1 MIQRIQRLCKA
12 VLGLVA
18 GCVLLGAV
26 PLYAAPWLPFG
37 PDGGD
42 ARRFAPDPADHAH
55 LFLGTANG
63 WMYESRNFGV
73 SWRRVALVG
82 QRDDLVLDSIV
93 VDPANPKH
101 LIVGAWVLGSNDG
114 GMFISSDGGRT
125 WINQAEMRGQSVRS
139 LAISPSDPKSL
150 VAGSL
155 QGVFRSVDGG
165 QHWKRISPPDSTEIH
180 EVESVAID
188 PKDSNI
194 IYVGTWHLP
203 WKTTDGGEHWDSIK
217 DGIAVDSDVFSIIVD
232 PKAPQTVYASA
243 CSGIYKSED
252 GGLLFTAIHGIPH
265 GSIRTRVLLQDPN
278 NLNVVFAGTTEGLF
292 RTGDAGKIWAAKTG
306 TDVIVND
313 IMVNKSDSKHMLIAT
328 DRGGVLASEDGGDTF
343 HPANGGFSTRQ
354 ITTMKR
360 DSRNAAT
367 LYVGVVNDKEWGGV
381 FRSDNGGL
389 NWKQESEGLGGRD
402 VFSLGQAPD
411 GTMIAGTAHGLFR
424 LASDTQKWEQI
435 DTLPVSDSP
444 AESVE
449 ATRPAVLSTR
459 PPVPVGRNH
468 FAERHETEAA
478 RSHGAA
484 ASHAAG
490 SSRTA
495 AKPPARTTRGT
506 STRSTA
512 NTAPK
517 SPAARKAA
525 LLAAQKRAAAQKKS
539 QSTLAITHSAP
550 RPGSSAHTA
559 NPRLAATN
567 PRVARSTHAG
577 EPSSLASVTPG
588 EAAAKTQGRHGFDG
602 SVYVLATAGRQLL
615 AATSAGLL
623 ASPDDGATWLS
634 FGPKN
639 SADWRFMAAARN
651 NVVAASLGAAA
662 FSSDAG
668 ASWVPIQIPENLTR
682 ISAVAVEPS
691 GTIWIG
697 GREGVFVSPD
707 GGAHWTTPKNLY
719 VTSVASLYYDDATD
733 RITLTSAGGGYNGL
747 VFTVQLPQ
755 QAIAYT
761 DAGWTLRFARPV
773 GDHLVAATLFDG
785 MVVQPKT
792 MASPVSQAESAQ
804 R

>member
-1 MIQRIQRLCKA
+1 MIQRIHRLCKA

-18 GCVLLGAV
+18 GCVLLGATA
-26 PLYAAPWLPFG
+26 PLSAAPWLPFG

-42 ARRFAPDPADHAH
+42 ARRFAPDPKDHAH

-63 WMYESRNFGV
+63 WIYETRDFGAK
-73 SWRRVALVG
+73 WHRVALVG

-93 VDPANPKH
+93 VDPMDSKH
-101 LIVGAWVLGSNDG
+101 LLVGAWVLGSNDG
-114 GMFISSDGGRT
+114 GMFISNDGGHT

-139 LAISPSDPKSL
+139 LAISPSDPRSL

-155 QGVFRSVDGG
+155 QGVFRSTDGG
-165 QHWKRISPPDSTEIH
+165 QHWKRISPADSTEIH

-188 PKDSNI
+188 PKDPNV

-217 DGIAVDSDVFSIIVD
+217 DGIADDSDVFSIIVD
-232 PKAPQTVYASA
+232 PAAPQTIYASA

-252 GGLLFTAIHGIPH
+252 GGLLFHRIQGIPR

-278 NLNVVFAGTTEGLF
+278 DLNVVFAGTTEGLF
-292 RTGDAGKIWAAKTG
+292 RTADAGKIWAAKTG
-306 TDVIVND
+306 TDIIVND
-313 IMVNKSDSKHMLIAT
+313 VAVNQSDSKHMLIAT

-354 ITTMKR
+354 ITAMKR

-367 LYVGVVNDKEWGGV
+367 IYVGVVNDKEWGGV

-411 GTMIAGTAHGLFR
+411 GAMIAGTAHGLFR
-424 LASDTQKWEQI
+424 LTAESGKWDRIVGSPAGE
-435 DTLPVSDSP
+435 SP
-444 AESVE
+444 AEPVE
-449 ATRPAVLSTR
+449 ASRPATLATR
-459 PPVPVGRNH
+459 PPVPIGRNH
-468 FAERHETEAA
+468 FAERHPAVAA
-478 RSHGAA
+478 RSHNVTSG
-484 ASHAAG
+484 HATVAG
-490 SSRTA
+490 RTA
-495 AKPPARTTRGT
+495 AKPPVRTTKR
-506 STRSTA
+506 A
-512 NTAPK
+512 NGKSVPQTAPK
-517 SPAARKAA
+517 TAAARKAA
-525 LLAAQKRAAAQKKS
+525 LPTAQKRAAAQKKS
-539 QSTLAITHSAP
+539 AGTITRPHIASSAP
-550 RPGSSAHTA
+550 SNTRSANSAVAGTGSAGVPSMTARTPGLVAPPALSAASGSS
-559 NPRLAATN
+559 
-567 PRVARSTHAG
+567 
-577 EPSSLASVTPG
+577 
-588 EAAAKTQGRHGFDG
+588 FDG
-602 SVYVLATAGRQLL
+602 SVYVIATAGRELL

-623 ASPDDGATWLS
+623 ASPDDGITWAS
-634 FGPKN
+634 SGPK
-639 SADWRFMAAARN
+639 SSSEWRFMAAAKE
-651 NVVAASLGAAA
+651 NVVAASLVAAA

-668 ASWVPIQIPENLTR
+668 VSWVPVGVPENLTR

-691 GTIWIG
+691 GTIWLG
-697 GREGVFVSPD
+697 GREGVFVSSD

-719 VTSVASLYYDDATD
+719 VTSISSLYYDDVSD
-733 RITLTSAGGGYNGL
+733 RITLTTAGNNTYNGL

-755 QAIAYT
+755 QTISYT

-785 MVVQPKT
+785 IVVQPKT
-792 MASPVSQAESAQ
+792 LPSPVPQAESAA

>member
-1 MIQRIQRLCKA
+1 MIHRLWKA
-12 VLGLVA
+12 VLVLIA
-18 GCVLLGAV
+18 GFALAGPVV
-26 PLYAAPWLPFG
+26 PVYAAPWLPFG

-42 ARRFAPDPADHAH
+42 ARRFAPDPKDQAH

-63 WMYESRNFGV
+63 WIYETHNFGAT
-73 SWRRVALVG
+73 WHRVALVG

-93 VDPANPKH
+93 VDPTNPKH
-101 LIVGAWVLGSNDG
+101 LLVGAWVIGSTDG
-114 GMFISSDGGRT
+114 GMFISNDGGRT

-139 LAISPSDPKSL
+139 LAISLSDPKSL

-155 QGVFRSVDGG
+155 QGVFRSADGG

-188 PKDSNI
+188 PKDPNV
-194 IYVGTWHLP
+194 IYAGTWHLP

-217 DGIAVDSDVFSIIVD
+217 DGIADDSDVFSIIVD

-252 GGLLFTAIHGIPH
+252 AGLLFHRIQGIPR

-278 NLNVVFAGTTEGLF
+278 DLNVVFAGTTEGLF
-292 RTGDAGKIWAAKTG
+292 RTADAGKLWAAKTG
-306 TDVIVND
+306 TDIIVND
-313 IMVNKSDSKHMLIAT
+313 VTVNRSDSKHMLIAT

-360 DSRNAAT
+360 DTRNPARV
-367 LYVGVVNDKEWGGV
+367 YVGVVNDKEWGGV

-402 VFSLGQAPD
+402 VFSLGQAAD
-411 GTMIAGTAHGLFR
+411 GAMIAGTAHGLFR
-424 LASDTQKWEQI
+424 LAVESEKWERI
-435 DTLPVSDSP
+435 DDAPGIDGP
-444 AESVE
+444 AESAVE
-449 ATRPAVLSTR
+449 AARPATLSTR

-468 FAERHETEAA
+468 FAERHATEAVT
-478 RSHGAA
+478 R
-484 ASHAAG
+484 
-490 SSRTA
+490 SRTTATHHASGTTRQA
-495 AKPPARTTRGT
+495 AKPQARTTKPAG
-506 STRSTA
+506 SKSTA
-512 NTAPK
+512 APK
-517 SPAARKAA
+517 SAAARKAA
-525 LLAAQKRAAAQKKS
+525 LLAAQKRAAAQKKAG
-539 QSTLAITHSAP
+539 TLATAHTAP
-550 RPGSSAHTA
+550 RPAS
-559 NPRLAATN
+559 
-567 PRVARSTHAG
+567 STHAVDPSG
-577 EPSSLASVTPG
+577 APASSLPTVAPG
-588 EAAAKTQGRHGFDG
+588 GAQQRHGFDG
-602 SVYVLATAGRQLL
+602 SVYVLATAGRELL
-615 AATSAGLL
+615 AATSAGLRVS
-623 ASPDDGATWLS
+623 ADDGVTWTSAGL
-634 FGPKN
+634 KN
-639 SADWRFMAAARN
+639 SSEWRFMAAAKS
-651 NVVAASLGAAA
+651 NVVAASMGAAA

-668 ASWVPIQIPENLTR
+668 SSWVPVQLPENLTR

-697 GREGVFVSPD
+697 GREGVFASPD

-719 VTSVASLYYDDATD
+719 VTSISSLYYDEATD
-733 RITLTSAGGGYNGL
+733 RITLTTAGGGSYNGI

-755 QAIAYT
+755 RTITYT

-785 MVVQPKT
+785 IVVQPKT
-792 MASPVSQAESAQ
+792 LPSPVAQAESAA